1 LTKYNLAK
9 MQWKGYTRCCFCSE
23 HETIQHLFLDCPMT
37 RLMCFAISA
46 TFGITKLA
54 NIATLFG
61 PWLRSFKRKQRGLVI
76 VGGAAFCWA
85 L

>member
-1 LTKYNLAK
+1 
-9 MQWKGYTRCCFCSE
+9 
-23 HETIQHLFLDCPMT
+23 
-37 RLMCFAISA
+37 MCFAISA
-46 TFGITKLA
+46 TFGITKLD

-76 VGGAAFCWA
+76 VGVAAFCWA